1 MQAFCLTSNNYIHC
15 VQPFAHLWNKFFGLP
30 VVVAG
35 YDVQPDALPD
45 NFSFLSIGAQ
55 ADYTWS
61 AGMLRLLDLIPDE
74 VFILVLED
82 YFLSEPVNVEAVAA
96 LEHLMHC
103 RADVAKIDL
112 TDDRL
117 KVGHVAYGRIGSLP
131 LIRSV
136 DDAPFQMSVQA
147 AIWRKDFMRAY
158 LNPDEDAW
166 RAEKIGTR
174 RIVDA
179 RLQGRERRVILGTQ
193 TPPMRYVNA
202 IGGEGTMPGT
212 WARHRFPTWML
223 DELEGMM

>member
-1 MQAFCLTSNNYIHC
+1 MHAVCLTSNNYIHC
-15 VQPFAHLWNKFFGLP
+15 VKPFAYLWDKFFGLP
-30 VVVAG
+30 CLVAG
-35 YDVQPDALPD
+35 YDVQPAELPPG
-45 NFSFLSIGAQ
+45 FEFLSIGAQ

-61 AGMLRLLDLIPDE
+61 AGVLRLLDLIPDE

-82 YFLSEPVNVEAVAA
+82 YFLSEQVDVEAVASLA
-96 LEHLMHC
+96 ELIQR

-117 KVGHVAYGRIGSLP
+117 KVGHVSYGRFRHVS

-147 AIWRKDFMRAY
+147 AIWRKGFLRAY
-158 LNPDEDAW
+158 LDPEENAW

-179 RLQGRERRVILGTQ
+179 RMQGLERRLILGAR

-223 DELEGMM
+223 EELEGMM

>member
-1 MQAFCLTSNNYIHC
+1 MRAVCLTSNKYIHC
-15 VQPFAHLWNKFFGLP
+15 VKPFAYLWDKFFGLP
-30 VVVAG
+30 CLVAG
-35 YDVQPDALPD
+35 YDVHPADLPHG
-45 NFSFLSIGAQ
+45 FEFLSLGAQ

-61 AGMLRLLDLIPDE
+61 GGVLRLLDLIPDE

-82 YFLSEPVNVEAVAA
+82 YFLSEAVNVEAVAVLA
-96 LEHLMHC
+96 EIMQ
-103 RADVAKIDL
+103 RRGDVAKIDL

-117 KVGHVAYGRIGSLP
+117 KVGHVSYGRCHDVG

-179 RLQGRERRVILGTQ
+179 RLQGRERRLILGARI
-193 TPPMRYVNA
+193 PPLRYVNA